1 MLNKI
6 KEKLEKEICDLLD
19 KQPLTKDDV
28 CLIGELTD
36 ALKDVS
42 TAQGMDAYGGKYLGD
57 EDMPYDS
64 YGMYGMRTPHL
75 SYRRGRSPSTGR
87 YMSMDEDPNIIHAKF
102 GSGYSGHSVN
112 DQMIA
117 SLEHLVDKMPTDY
130 ERQQVI
136 SEIESLR
143 KR

>member
-36 ALKDVS
+36 ALKDIS
-42 TAQGMDAYGGKYLGD
+42 TAQGMDAYGVKYLD
-57 EDMPYDS
+57 VDDS
-64 YGMYGMRTPHL
+64 YAIRTPHM

-87 YMSMDEDPNIIHAKF
+87 YMSMDEDPNIVHAKF
-102 GSGYSGHSVN
+102 EHGYSGHSVN
-112 DQMIA
+112 DRMIA
-117 SLEHLVDKMPTDY
+117 SLEHLVDQTDGEY
-130 ERQQVI
+130 ERQQI
-136 SEIESLR
+136 INEIESLR
-143 KR
+143 RR

>member
-36 ALKDVS
+36 ALKDIS
-42 TAQGMDAYGGKYLGD
+42 TAQGMDAYGVKYLDVD
-57 EDMPYDS
+57 ES
-64 YGMYGMRTPHL
+64 YGIHMPHV
-75 SYRRGRSPSTGR
+75 SYRRGRSPMTGG
-87 YMSMDEDPNIIHAKF
+87 YVSMAEEPSVTHAKF
-102 GSGYSGHSVN
+102 SHGYSGHSIN
-112 DQMIA
+112 DRMIE
-117 SLEHLVDKMPTDY
+117 SLEHLIDQTEGDY
-130 ERQQVI
+130 ERQQI
-136 SEIESLR
+136 INEIESLR